1 MKLFFAW
8 NCPTHPTWAC
18 HLSICLDIGSSNPRI
33 SAKILPFQFLPVRGP
48 SYVYQ
53 GAGETSRKRER
64 EREREMKE
72 GKERKETKRK
82 EKKRHEKRRKTAR
95 RQAGKQAGKQASKQG
110 RKKERRERERQRYT
124 HLERESER

>member
-1 MKLFFAW
+1 
-8 NCPTHPTWAC
+8 
-18 HLSICLDIGSSNPRI
+18 
-33 SAKILPFQFLPVRGP
+33 
-48 SYVYQ
+48 
-53 GAGETSRKRER
+53 
-64 EREREMKE
+64 MKE

-124 HLERESER
+124 HLERERVRDRSSTWIVSVKVPTCYQSNTREMPGILNLPFPTLTWSTKLEARDCRTHVSAVLSAQKCYFKTSEW